1 VRAVS
6 FVQHLEYLALDG
18 APELSAHLLTRS
30 ETSGFS
36 TTEEL
41 FKGEFFW
48 AIYFPLMRQVLALG
62 RRSPSAAEN

>member
-41 FKGEFFW
+41 FKGEHLLRNLLSGD
-48 AIYFPLMRQVLALG
+48 AP
-62 RRSPSAAEN
+62 SPSPRKAVAVRC